1 MKVLSAGNLLEH
13 TDPGRNDDMVMVE
26 TKAAVAGELKKA
38 WGWLLAWGILLVVAG
53 VVALGY
59 EFSVSI
65 VTTLFVGG
73 LLVVYG
79 VIEVVQAFRHQMWQ
93 GFFLFLIGGILSI
106 VAGALILA
114 RPIAGMEVLTLLMA
128 AYFLVL
134 GAFRSVGAISSR
146 HPGWG
151 WGLFNG
157 VVSVALGMLI
167 WNRWPASSL
176 WVIGLFVAIDMIFQG
191 WNYIMLALVA
201 RKGAQLIAPAAAH

>member
-1 MKVLSAGNLLEH
+1 
-13 TDPGRNDDMVMVE
+13 MVMVE

-38 WGWLLAWGILLVVAG
+38 WGWLLAWGIMLVVAG

-59 EFSVSI
+59 EFSVSV

-79 VIEVVQAFRHQMWQ
+79 VIEVVQAFRHQRWS
-93 GFFLFLIGGILSI
+93 GLFLFLFGGILSI
-106 VAGALILA
+106 VAGVLILA

-157 VVSVALGMLI
+157 LVSMVLGMFI

-176 WVIGLFVAIDMIFQG
+176 WVIGLFVAIDMIVQG
-191 WNYIMLALVA
+191 WSYIMLALVA
-201 RKGAQLIAPAAAH
+201 RKGAQLVAPSGGH

>member
-1 MKVLSAGNLLEH
+1 
-13 TDPGRNDDMVMVE
+13 MVMVE

-38 WGWLLAWGILLVVAG
+38 WGWLLAWGIILLVAG
-53 VVALGY
+53 VVGLGY
-59 EFSVSI
+59 EFSVSV

-79 VIEVVQAFRHQMWQ
+79 VIEVVQAFRHQRWS
-93 GFFLFLIGGILSI
+93 GFFLFLFGGILSI

-134 GAFRSVGAISSR
+134 GAFRSVGAVSSR
-146 HPGWG
+146 HPGWA

-157 VVSVALGMLI
+157 IVSMVLGMFI
-167 WNRWPASSL
+167 WNRWPDSSL
-176 WVIGLFVAIDMIFQG
+176 WVIGLFVAVDMILQG

-201 RKGAQLIAPAAAH
+201 RRGAQLVAPAGGH

>member
-1 MKVLSAGNLLEH
+1 
-13 TDPGRNDDMVMVE
+13 MVMVE
-26 TKAAVAGELKKA
+26 TQAAVAGELKKA
-38 WGWLLAWGILLVVAG
+38 WGWLLAWGIILLVAG
-53 VVALGY
+53 VVGLGY
-59 EFSVSI
+59 EFSVSV

-79 VIEVVQAFRHQMWQ
+79 VIEVVQAFRHQKWQ

-146 HPGWG
+146 HPGWA

-157 VVSVALGMLI
+157 IVSMVLGMFI
-167 WNRWPASSL
+167 WNRWPDSSL
-176 WVIGLFVAIDMIFQG
+176 WVIGLFVAVDMIFQG
-191 WNYIMLALVA
+191 WSYIMLALVA
-201 RKGAQLIAPAAAH
+201 RKGAQLAAPSGAH

>member
-1 MKVLSAGNLLEH
+1 
-13 TDPGRNDDMVMVE
+13 
-26 TKAAVAGELKKA
+26 VAGELKKA
-38 WGWLLAWGILLVVAG
+38 WGWILAWGIILVVAG

-59 EFSVSI
+59 EFSVGV

-73 LLVVYG
+73 LLIVYG
-79 VIEVVQAFRHQMWQ
+79 VIEVVQAFRNQRWQ
-93 GFFLFLIGGILSI
+93 GFFLFLFGGILSI

-114 RPIAGMEVLTLLMA
+114 RPIAGMEVLTLMMA

-157 VVSVALGMLI
+157 IVSMVLGMFI
-167 WNRWPASSL
+167 WNRWPESSL

-191 WNYIMLALVA
+191 WNYVMLGLLA
-201 RKGAQLIAPAAAH
+201 RRGAKVLAPAVHP

>member
-1 MKVLSAGNLLEH
+1 
-13 TDPGRNDDMVMVE
+13 MVMVE
-26 TKAAVAGELKKA
+26 TQAAVAGELKKA
-38 WGWLLAWGILLVVAG
+38 WGWLLAWGIILLVAG
-53 VVALGY
+53 VVGLGY
-59 EFSVSI
+59 EFSVSV

-79 VIEVVQAFRHQMWQ
+79 VIEVVQAFRHQRWS
-93 GFFLFLIGGILSI
+93 GFFLFLFGGILSI

-134 GAFRSVGAISSR
+134 GAFRSVGAVSSR
-146 HPGWG
+146 HPGWA

-157 VVSVALGMLI
+157 IVSMVLGMFI
-167 WNRWPASSL
+167 WNRWPDSSL
-176 WVIGLFVAIDMIFQG
+176 WVIGLFVAVDMILQG

-201 RKGAQLIAPAAAH
+201 RRGAQLVAPAGGH